1 MNVPIEQC
9 TSAACYRPAP
19 VRRYTLLA
27 LLVALYAWSVPFCYN
42 TVGEPRAAAILRAQR
57 LDDEKWAEQSMQVG
71 LQGLFICPGSHAR
84 QCAAAVERYMRY

>member
-19 VRRYTLLA
+19 LRRYTLLA
-27 LLVALYAWSVPFCYN
+27 LLVALYSWSVPFCYN

-57 LDDEKWAEQSMQVG
+57 LDDEKWAEQSIQVG
-71 LQGLFICPGSHAR
+71 FLSYVFFPFLLVPIPDTF
-84 QCAAAVERYMRY
+84 